1 MLLNEKEI
9 LNMDYSNM
17 DSKNLGLSLSKRDL
31 VFINPQTK
39 RPITLGVT
47 SCIKQVQTINCK
59 DIHNSKNIRKINL
72 NSKNSFLI
80 YKEKLKHFNDFNQI
94 KDSTILAIQLL
105 NRYYNFLLKYKIIQ
119 EWNDITTASELYTFI
134 SKPKYSIHRSFE
146 KLESLVND
154 NFTYAYVSSN
164 NVFVP
169 AFSFRLVLKSFLNYR
184 IFILP
189 TSENDFDVIFYKGG
203 SRGGRGGYYYS
214 EDIDSLFEHIE
225 NEVFEHLY
233 YRQELKDLFDVNC
246 KEDFDVENYYSLYSM
261 IKI

>member
-1 MLLNEKEI
+1 
-9 LNMDYSNM
+9 M

-31 VFINPQTK
+31 VFINPKTK
-39 RPITLGVT
+39 RSTILGVT
-47 SCIKQVQTINCK
+47 SCIKQVKTINCK
-59 DIHNSKNIRKINL
+59 DINNNKNIKQLNL
-72 NSKNSFLI
+72 NTINSFLI
-80 YKEKLKHFNDFNQI
+80 YKEKLNHFNDFNQI
-94 KDSTILAIQLL
+94 KDSTTVAIQLL
-105 NRYYNFLLKYKIIQ
+105 NRYYNFLLKYKIIK
-119 EWNDITTASELYTFI
+119 EWTDITNSSDLYAFI
-134 SKPKYSIHRSFE
+134 SKPKYSIHTSFE
-146 KLESLVND
+146 KLEWLVND
-154 NFTYAYVSSN
+154 NFAYTYVSPN

-189 TSENDFDVIFYKGG
+189 SSETDFDVIFYKGG

-214 EDIDSLFEHIE
+214 EDIDSLFDYIE

-233 YRQELKDLFDVNC
+233 YRQELKDLFDINC